1 EPNLIN
7 PGDESLIKGL
17 FRVAQGKT
25 NLDKVTEWTPF
36 KDDVSFVKTML
47 LSTPTLERKIDEIF
61 EGIEPNIIQAL
72 KQRIKEVAEEFPY
85 TINHSGDEKSDYHFV
100 WQAWEESDEYKK
112 RMAEKHKK

>member
-1 EPNLIN
+1 
-7 PGDESLIKGL
+7 
-17 FRVAQGKT
+17 
-25 NLDKVTEWTPF
+25 
-36 KDDVSFVKTML
+36 
-47 LSTPTLERKIDEIF
+47 
-61 EGIEPNIIQAL
+61 